1 MTFRR
6 RNPNGPRRRSA
17 TILGVLALLPL
28 ILLLQGTQFAGGT
41 HAHVDGR
48 ASESCPV
55 CVHAHAPA
63 IETAG
68 QPAATAPSVSA
79 HRLHVAPAET
89 PAKQA
94 SRLASSR
101 APPRA

>member
-1 MTFRR
+1 MIFRR
-6 RNPNGPRRRSA
+6 RNPNRPRRPFA
-17 TILGVLALLPL
+17 TLLGVLALLPL

-41 HAHVDGR
+41 HAHLNGH

-68 QPAATAPSVSA
+68 QPAATSPSVSA
-79 HRLHVAPAET
+79 HRPHVAPAET
-89 PAKQA
+89 PAAQA

-101 APPRA
+101 APPLA